1 MAPPSCIMTIPRP
14 YLIAGAL
21 LCLGLLLLGAGCC
34 STSSTIT
41 PAAETSRPYYTI
53 APTAATSAPVATLSR
68 MSTAPTTREP
78 TPEAADLQLTLV
90 SHDWKRT
97 GEKPYQ
103 SIYVAGSAK
112 NTGSK
117 KISSGFVE
125 VKWFDKA
132 RNVLGTSLGSAD
144 NLEPGET
151 MRFEIMYIGS
161 TPAAEVDSYKISVD
175 KLYNYD

>member
-1 MAPPSCIMTIPRP
+1 MPSDRT
-14 YLIAGAL
+14 
-21 LCLGLLLLGAGCC
+21 
-34 STSSTIT
+34 
-41 PAAETSRPYYTI
+41 
-53 APTAATSAPVATLSR
+53 PTAATSAPVATLSR

-175 KLYNYD
+175 KLYNYDGYSVISAPNSYYMGGILLPGLYARAVTAQSCIV